1 MYRSITEEEISK
13 RLNRFQNK
21 LTAHEVDGALI
32 VQKTDLY
39 YLSGTDQDAHLWV
52 PASGQPI
59 LMVRKSME
67 RARED
72 SPVQSIVLLPGFS
85 HLPELIRKHTGKGPK
100 RLGLEM
106 DILPAAFYL
115 SYQRLFPDAELV
127 DISPLIRSVRMIKS
141 QYEISCITKGAEMAD
156 RMYEKVPGFL
166 SEAVTET
173 DLALR
178 VEAFYR
184 GMGHPGLVRTRNFN
198 MECIYGQ
205 VMSGKNGAVPSNS
218 AGPTGGKGLGPFYSQ
233 SAGMDRIGQH
243 EPVIIDYAANVEG
256 YIADQARIFSI
267 GRLSDDFH
275 KAHNVMLE
283 VQEAIA
289 EEGKPGIRAEDLY
302 NMALEIVEK
311 AGLKQG
317 FMGYPD
323 PVPFV
328 AHGVGLDIDEW
339 PVIGRKSDTRFREGM
354 TIALEP
360 KIVIPGKGVVGIEN
374 TWLVTAHGMKK
385 LNRFPDAIFE
395 CC

>member
-1 MYRSITEEEISK
+1 MYRTLKEEEISK
-13 RLNRFQNK
+13 RWNRFQDE
-21 LTAHEVDGALI
+21 LAAHEVDGSLI
-32 VQKTDLY
+32 VLKTDLY
-39 YLSGTDQDAHLWV
+39 YFSGTDQDAHLWV
-52 PASGQPI
+52 PVAGQPV

-72 SPVQSIVLLPGFS
+72 SALKTLIPLPGFS
-85 HLPELIRKHTGKGPK
+85 RLPDLIREHTGKLPK

-115 SYQRLFPDAELV
+115 IYQRLFPETEII
-127 DISPLIRSVRMIKS
+127 DISPLIRSLRMIKS
-141 QYEISCITKGAEMAD
+141 PYEISCIKGGAEMAD
-156 RMYEKVPGFL
+156 RMYKKIPGFL
-166 SEAVTET
+166 SEATTET

-178 VEAFYR
+178 IEAFYR
-184 GMGHPGLVRTRNFN
+184 GMGHPGLIRTRSFN

-233 SAGMDRIGQH
+233 SAGAEKIGEN
-243 EPVIIDYAANVEG
+243 EPIIIDYAANVGG
-256 YIADQARIFSI
+256 YVNDQARIFSI
-267 GRLSDDFH
+267 GRLSDEFH
-275 KAHNVMLE
+275 RAHNVMLE
-283 VQEAIA
+283 VQEGISK
-289 EEGKPGIRAEDLY
+289 EGKPGVRAEDLY
-302 NMALEIVEK
+302 NMAVKIVEK
-311 AGLKQG
+311 AGLTEG

-339 PVIGRKSDTRFREGM
+339 PVIGRKSDTLLREGM

-360 KIVIPGKGVVGIEN
+360 KVVIPGKGVVGIEN
-374 TWLVTAHGMKK
+374 TWVVTAHGMKK
-385 LNRFPDAIFE
+385 LNRFPDAISE

>member
-1 MYRSITEEEISK
+1 MYRTLKEEEISK
-13 RLNRFQNK
+13 RWKRFQDE
-21 LTAHEVDGALI
+21 LAAHEVDGALI

-39 YLSGTDQDAHLWV
+39 YFSGTDQDAHLWV
-52 PASGQPI
+52 PASDQPL

-67 RARED
+67 RARKD
-72 SPVQSIVLLPGFS
+72 SSIRSIVPLPGFS
-85 HLPELIRKHTGKGPK
+85 HLSVLIREHTGKFPK

-106 DILPAAFYL
+106 DILPAAFYMI
-115 SYQRLFPDAELV
+115 YQRLFPEVEMV
-127 DISPLIRSVRMIKS
+127 DISPLIRSLRMIKS
-141 QYEISCITKGAEMAD
+141 PHEISCITRGGEMAD
-156 RMYEKVPGFL
+156 GMYEKVPGFF

-184 GMGHPGLVRTRNFN
+184 GMGHPGIVRTRSFN

-205 VMSGKNGAVPSNS
+205 VMSGKNGAIPSNS

-233 SAGMDRIGQH
+233 SAGMEKIVEN

-256 YIADQARIFSI
+256 YINDQARIFSI
-267 GRLSDDFH
+267 GRLSDEFH
-275 KAHNVMLE
+275 RAHNVMLE
-283 VQEAIA
+283 VQEAIS
-289 EEGKPGIRAEDLY
+289 EQGKPGVRAEDLY

-311 AGLKQG
+311 AGLAQG

-339 PVIGRKSDTRFREGM
+339 PVIGRNSDTRLREGM

-374 TWLVTAHGMKK
+374 TWVVTAHGMKK
-385 LNRFPDAIFE
+385 LNSFPDAIFE
-395 CC
+395 C

>member
-1 MYRSITEEEISK
+1 MYRSVTEEEISK
-13 RLNRFQNK
+13 RLNRFQKK

-52 PASGQPI
+52 PASGQPL
-59 LMVRKSME
+59 LMVHKSME
-67 RARED
+67 RAMED
-72 SPVQSIVLLPGFS
+72 AAIEQIVPLNSLS
-85 HLPELIRKHTGKGPK
+85 HLPKLIRQHGGELPTQ
-100 RLGLEM
+100 LGLEM

-115 SYQRLFPDAELV
+115 NYQRLFPDAELV
-127 DISPLIRSVRMIKS
+127 DISPLIRGLRMIKS
-141 QYEISCITKGAEMAD
+141 PYEISCITRGAEMAD
-156 RMYEKVPGFL
+156 RMYEKVPEFL
-166 SEAVTET
+166 SEPMTET
-173 DLALR
+173 GLALR
-178 VEAFYR
+178 IEAFYR
-184 GMGHPGLVRTRNFN
+184 SKGHPGIVRTRGFN
-198 MECIYGQ
+198 MECVYGQ
-205 VMSGKNGAVPSNS
+205 VMSGENAAMPSNS

-233 SAGMDRIGQH
+233 SAGMEKIGQH
-243 EPVIIDYAANVEG
+243 EPIIIDYAANVEG
-256 YIADQARIFSI
+256 YINDQARIFSI
-267 GRLSDDFH
+267 GRLSAEFH
-275 KAHNVMLE
+275 KAHNLMLD

-289 EEGKPGIRAEDLY
+289 EQGKPGIRAEDLY

-311 AGLKQG
+311 AGFKQG

-339 PVIGRKSDTRFREGM
+339 PVIGRKSDTRLREGM

-374 TWLVTAHGMKK
+374 TWLVTADGIKK

-395 CC
+395 C